1 MNMMQQRKGT
11 PFLSIGAGSRFDRD
25 RRSWRRLNARGGG
38 EDSWFL
44 LMTVREYVARGAG
57 AVSEQ

>member
-1 MNMMQQRKGT
+1 M
-11 PFLSIGAGSRFDRD
+11 SIGAGSRFDRD
-25 RRSWRRLNARGGG
+25 RRSWRRLNAGGGGG

-57 AVSEQ
+57 DVSEQ